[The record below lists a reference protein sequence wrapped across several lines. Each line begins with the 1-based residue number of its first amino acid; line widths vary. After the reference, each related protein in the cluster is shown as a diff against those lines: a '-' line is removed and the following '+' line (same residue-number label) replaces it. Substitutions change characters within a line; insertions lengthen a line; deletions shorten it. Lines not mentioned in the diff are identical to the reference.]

1 MHSFTDL
8 WQILSKYLHHFH
20 GDWSWELLI
29 LIVWQLH
36 AGAHACFLGGKS
48 ESQLKS
54 SERAPFVWTE
64 KIIT

>member
-20 GDWSWELLI
+20 RDWSWELLI

-36 AGAHACFLGGKS
+36 AGAHACVFW
-48 ESQLKS
+48 E
-54 SERAPFVWTE
+54 ERASLS
-64 KIIT
+64 